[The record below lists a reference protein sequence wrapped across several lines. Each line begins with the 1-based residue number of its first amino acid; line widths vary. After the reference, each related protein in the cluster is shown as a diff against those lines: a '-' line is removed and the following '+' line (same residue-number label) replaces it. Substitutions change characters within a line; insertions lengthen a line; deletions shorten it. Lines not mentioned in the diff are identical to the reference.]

1 MIKLMQLLIA
11 DDHPLFRIGLRA
23 ALEKEG
29 FEVIGEASDG
39 IEAVRLVEIYQPEV
53 VILDIRMPNMDGIE
67 ACAELRGKGYKGLI
81 VMLTTFTEA
90 AIQNKAAS
98 AGANAYFSKEVS
110 PAELAR
116 RIQKLAT
123 SPDDTTFTPP
133 PVPSLTPR
141 EQEVLDLLAKGLTA
155 REMGDILNLKPDTVR
170 DYLKRLYGKLDAGN
184 RIEALE
190 KARRLGFLDSP

>member
-1 MIKLMQLLIA
+1 MRLLIA

-29 FEVIGEASDG
+29 FSVVAEAGDG
-39 IEAVRLVEIYQPEV
+39 DEAVRLVETHRPEV
-53 VILDIRMPNMDGIE
+53 VILDIRMPRMDGIE
-67 ACAELRGKGYKGLI
+67 ACALLRQKGYDGLV

-98 AGANAYFSKEVS
+98 AGANAYYSKEVS

-116 RIQKLAT
+116 RILRLTQNPEDVA
-123 SPDDTTFTPP
+123 FTPP

-141 EQEVLDLLAKGLTA
+141 EREVLDLLARGLTA
-155 REMGDILNLKPDTVR
+155 REMGDILGLKPDTVR

-190 KARRLGFLDSP
+190 QARRLGFLDSP

>member
-1 MIKLMQLLIA
+1 MIETMRLLIA
-11 DDHPLFRIGLRA
+11 DDHPLFRVGLRA

-29 FEVIGEASDG
+29 FSVVGEAGDG
-39 IEAVRLVEIYQPEV
+39 DEAIRLVEVYQPDV
-53 VILDIRMPNMDGIE
+53 VILDIRMPRMDGIE
-67 ACAELRGKGYKGLI
+67 ACTLLRQNGFAGVV

-98 AGANAYFSKEVS
+98 AGANAYYSKEVS

-116 RIQKLAT
+116 RIMKLSHDPA
-123 SPDDTTFTPP
+123 SSQFTPP
-133 PVPSLTPR
+133 PVPKLTPR
-141 EQEVLDLLAKGLTA
+141 EQEVLKLLAHGLTA
-155 REMGDILNLKPDTVR
+155 REMGEILGLKPDTVR

-190 KARRLGFLDSP
+190 HARKLGFLDSR

>member
-1 MIKLMQLLIA
+1 MRLLIA

-29 FEVIGEASDG
+29 FHVVAEAEDG
-39 IEAVRLVEIYQPEV
+39 DEAVRLVETREPEV
-53 VILDIRMPNMDGIE
+53 VILDIRMPRMDGIE
-67 ACAELRGKGYKGLI
+67 ACAALRKKGYSGLV

-98 AGANAYFSKEVS
+98 AGANAYLSKEVS

-116 RIQKLAT
+116 RILRLAQNPE
-123 SPDDTTFTPP
+123 SSSFTPP
-133 PVPSLTPR
+133 PVPNLTPR
-141 EQEVLDLLAKGLTA
+141 EREVLDLLARGLTA
-155 REMGDILNLKPDTVR
+155 REMGDIMGLKPDTVR

-190 KARRLGFLDSP
+190 NARRLGFLDSS

>member
-1 MIKLMQLLIA
+1 MIKAMRLLIA

-29 FEVIGEASDG
+29 FSIVAEASDG
-39 IEAVRLVEIYQPEV
+39 DEAVRLVETHQPDV
-53 VILDIRMPNMDGIE
+53 VILDIRMPRMDGIE
-67 ACAELRGKGYKGLI
+67 ACALLRQKGYDGLV

-116 RIQKLAT
+116 RILRLTQNPED
-123 SPDDTTFTPP
+123 SSFTPP

-141 EQEVLDLLAKGLTA
+141 EREVLDLLSKGLTA
-155 REMGDILNLKPDTVR
+155 REMGDILGLKADTVR
-170 DYLKRLYGKLDAGN
+170 DYLKRLYGKLDAAN

-190 KARRLGFLDSP
+190 QARRLGFLDSP

>member
-1 MIKLMQLLIA
+1 MISQMRLLIA

-29 FEVIGEASDG
+29 FSVIGEAGDG

-67 ACAELRGKGYKGLI
+67 ACAELRRKGYTGLV

-116 RIQKLAT
+116 RIQRLT
-123 SPDDTTFTPP
+123 INPDDSTFTPP

-155 REMGDILNLKPDTVR
+155 REMGEILGLKPDTVR

-190 KARRLGFLDSP
+190 QARRLGFLDSP

>member
-1 MIKLMQLLIA
+1 MRLLIA

-29 FEVIGEASDG
+29 FSVVGEAGDG
-39 IEAVRLVEIYQPEV
+39 VEAVRLVEIYHPEV

-67 ACAELRGKGYKGLI
+67 ACAELRRQGYDGLV

-116 RIQKLAT
+116 RIQRLT
-123 SPDDTTFTPP
+123 TNPDDSTFTPP

-141 EQEVLDLLAKGLTA
+141 EREVLELLAKGLTA
-155 REMGDILNLKPDTVR
+155 REMGEILGLKPDTVR

-190 KARRLGFLDSP
+190 QARRLGFLDSP

>member
-1 MIKLMQLLIA
+1 MRLLIA

-29 FEVIGEASDG
+29 FNIVAEASDG
-39 IEAVRLVEIYQPEV
+39 DEAVRLVETHQPDI
-53 VILDIRMPNMDGIE
+53 VILDIRMPRMDGIE
-67 ACAELRGKGYKGLI
+67 ACMQLRRKGYNGLV

-116 RIQKLAT
+116 RILRLTQNPEDT
-123 SPDDTTFTPP
+123 SFTPP

-141 EQEVLDLLAKGLTA
+141 EREVLDLLSKGLTA
-155 REMGDILNLKPDTVR
+155 REMGDILGLKADTVR
-170 DYLKRLYGKLDAGN
+170 DYLKRLYGKLDAAN

-190 KARRLGFLDSP
+190 QARRLGFLDSP

>member
-1 MIKLMQLLIA
+1 MRLLIA

-29 FEVIGEASDG
+29 FSVVAEAGDG
-39 IEAVRLVEIYQPEV
+39 DEAVRLVEVHQPEV
-53 VILDIRMPNMDGIE
+53 VILDIRMPRMDGIE
-67 ACAELRGKGYKGLI
+67 ACTALRQKGYSGLV

-98 AGANAYFSKEVS
+98 AGANAYYSKEVS

-116 RIQKLAT
+116 RILRLTQNPED
-123 SPDDTTFTPP
+123 SSFTPP
-133 PVPSLTPR
+133 PVPNLTPR
-141 EQEVLDLLAKGLTA
+141 EREVLDLLARGLTA
-155 REMGDILNLKPDTVR
+155 REMGDILGLKPDTVR

-190 KARRLGFLDSP
+190 HARRLGFLDSP

>member
-1 MIKLMQLLIA
+1 MRLLIA

-29 FEVIGEASDG
+29 FSVVGEAGDG
-39 IEAVRLVEIYQPEV
+39 DEAIRLVETYQPEV
-53 VILDIRMPNMDGIE
+53 VILDIRMPKMDGIE
-67 ACAELRGKGYKGLI
+67 ACTHLRERGYSGLV

-116 RIQKLAT
+116 RIQRLTAN
-123 SPDDTTFTPP
+123 PEDQIFTPP

-141 EQEVLDLLAKGLTA
+141 EREVLSLLSLGLTA
-155 REMGDILNLKPDTVR
+155 REMGERLGLKPDTVR

-190 KARRLGFLDSP
+190 QARRLGFLDSP

>member
-1 MIKLMQLLIA
+1 MRLLIA

-29 FEVIGEASDG
+29 FTVVAEAGDG
-39 IEAVRLVEIYQPEV
+39 DEAVRLVETHQPEV
-53 VILDIRMPNMDGIE
+53 VLLDIRMPRMDGIE
-67 ACAELRGKGYKGLI
+67 ACAAMRQRGYDGLV

-98 AGANAYFSKEVS
+98 AGANAYYSKEVS

-116 RIQKLAT
+116 RILRLTQNPEDVA
-123 SPDDTTFTPP
+123 FVPP

-141 EQEVLDLLAKGLTA
+141 EREVLDLLARGLTA
-155 REMGDILNLKPDTVR
+155 REMGDILGLKPDTVR

-190 KARRLGFLDSP
+190 QARRLGLLDSP

>member
-1 MIKLMQLLIA
+1 MRLLIA

-29 FEVIGEASDG
+29 FSVVAEAGDG
-39 IEAVRLVEIYQPEV
+39 DEAVRMVETFQPEV
-53 VILDIRMPNMDGIE
+53 VILDIRMPRMDGIE
-67 ACAELRGKGYKGLI
+67 ACAALRQKGYAGLV

-98 AGANAYFSKEVS
+98 AGANAYYSKEVS

-116 RIQKLAT
+116 RILRLTQNPED
-123 SPDDTTFTPP
+123 SSFTPP

-141 EQEVLDLLAKGLTA
+141 EQEVLDLLAQGLTA
-155 REMGDILNLKPDTVR
+155 REMGDILGLKPDTVR

-190 KARRLGFLDSP
+190 QARRLGFLDSP

>member
-1 MIKLMQLLIA
+1 MRLLIA

-29 FEVIGEASDG
+29 FSVVGEAGDG
-39 IEAVRLVEIYQPEV
+39 DEAIRLVETYQPEV
-53 VILDIRMPNMDGIE
+53 VILDIRMPKMDGIE
-67 ACAELRGKGYKGLI
+67 ACIRLRQRGYDGLV

-116 RIQKLAT
+116 RIQRLTAN
-123 SPDDTTFTPP
+123 PEDQVFTPP

-141 EQEVLDLLAKGLTA
+141 EREVLSLLSLGLTA
-155 REMGDILNLKPDTVR
+155 REMGERLGLKPDTVR

-190 KARRLGFLDSP
+190 QARRLGFLDSP

>member
-1 MIKLMQLLIA
+1 MRLLIA

-29 FEVIGEASDG
+29 FSVVAEAGDG
-39 IEAVRLVEIYQPEV
+39 DEAVRMVETFQPEV
-53 VILDIRMPNMDGIE
+53 VILDIRMPRMDGIE
-67 ACAELRGKGYKGLI
+67 ACAALRQKGYAGLV

-98 AGANAYFSKEVS
+98 AGANAYYSKEVS

-116 RIQKLAT
+116 RILRLTQNPED
-123 SPDDTTFTPP
+123 SSFTPP

-141 EQEVLDLLAKGLTA
+141 EREVLDLLAQGLTA
-155 REMGDILNLKPDTVR
+155 REMGDILGLKPDTVR

-190 KARRLGFLDSP
+190 QARRLGFLDSP

>member
-1 MIKLMQLLIA
+1 MRLLIA

-29 FEVIGEASDG
+29 FSVVGEAGDG
-39 IEAVRLVEIYQPEV
+39 DEAIRLVETYQPEV
-53 VILDIRMPNMDGIE
+53 VILDIRMPKMDGIE
-67 ACAELRGKGYKGLI
+67 ACNQLRQRGYDGLV

-116 RIQKLAT
+116 RIQRLTAN
-123 SPDDTTFTPP
+123 PDDQVFTPP

-141 EQEVLDLLAKGLTA
+141 EREVLSLLSLGLTA
-155 REMGDILNLKPDTVR
+155 REMGERLGLKPDTVR

-190 KARRLGFLDSP
+190 QARRLGFLDSP

>member
-1 MIKLMQLLIA
+1 MMDEMRLLIA

-29 FEVIGEASDG
+29 FSVIGEASDG
-39 IEAVRLVEIYQPEV
+39 QEAVRLVEVYQPEV

-67 ACAELRGKGYKGLI
+67 ACAELRRRGYEGLV

-116 RIQKLAT
+116 RIQRLT
-123 SPDDTTFTPP
+123 QNPEDSSFTPP

-141 EQEVLDLLAKGLTA
+141 EQEVLDLLSKGLTA
-155 REMGDILNLKPDTVR
+155 REMGDILGLKPDTVR

-190 KARRLGFLDSP
+190 QARRLGFLDSP

>member
-1 MIKLMQLLIA
+1 MRLLIA

-29 FEVIGEASDG
+29 FSIVAEASDG
-39 IEAVRLVEIYQPEV
+39 DEAVRLVETHQPDV
-53 VILDIRMPNMDGIE
+53 VILDIRMPRMDGIE
-67 ACAELRGKGYKGLI
+67 ACALLRQKGYDGLV

-116 RIQKLAT
+116 RILRLTQNPED
-123 SPDDTTFTPP
+123 SSFTPP

-141 EQEVLDLLAKGLTA
+141 EREVLDLLSKGLTA
-155 REMGDILNLKPDTVR
+155 REMGDILGLKADTVR
-170 DYLKRLYGKLDAGN
+170 DYLKRLYGKLDAAN

-190 KARRLGFLDSP
+190 QARRLGFLDSP

>member
-1 MIKLMQLLIA
+1 MRLLIA

-29 FEVIGEASDG
+29 FSVVAEAGDG
-39 IEAVRLVEIYQPEV
+39 DEAVRLVEVYQPEV
-53 VILDIRMPNMDGIE
+53 VILDIRMPRMDGIE
-67 ACAELRGKGYKGLI
+67 ACGALRQKGYSGLV

-98 AGANAYFSKEVS
+98 AGANAYYSKEVS

-116 RIQKLAT
+116 RILRLTQNPEN
-123 SPDDTTFTPP
+123 SSFTPP
-133 PVPSLTPR
+133 PVPKLTPR
-141 EQEVLDLLAKGLTA
+141 EREVLDLLARGLTA
-155 REMGDILNLKPDTVR
+155 REMGDILGLKPDTVR

-190 KARRLGFLDSP
+190 HARRLGFLDSP

>member
-1 MIKLMQLLIA
+1 MMKAMRLLIA

-29 FEVIGEASDG
+29 FSIVAEASDG
-39 IEAVRLVEIYQPEV
+39 DEAVRLVETHQPDV
-53 VILDIRMPNMDGIE
+53 VILDIRMPRMDGIE
-67 ACAELRGKGYKGLI
+67 ACALLRQKGYDGLV

-116 RIQKLAT
+116 RILRLTQNPED
-123 SPDDTTFTPP
+123 SSFTPP

-141 EQEVLDLLAKGLTA
+141 EREVLDLLSKGLTA
-155 REMGDILNLKPDTVR
+155 REMGDILGLKADTVR
-170 DYLKRLYGKLDAGN
+170 DYLKRLYGKLDAAN

-190 KARRLGFLDSP
+190 QARRLGFLDSP

>member
-1 MIKLMQLLIA
+1 MRLLIA

-29 FEVIGEASDG
+29 FSIVAEASDG
-39 IEAVRLVEIYQPEV
+39 DEAVRLVETHQPDV
-53 VILDIRMPNMDGIE
+53 VILDIRMPRMDGIE
-67 ACAELRGKGYKGLI
+67 ACTQLRRKGYDGLV

-116 RIQKLAT
+116 RILRLTQNPEDT
-123 SPDDTTFTPP
+123 SFTPP

-141 EQEVLDLLAKGLTA
+141 EREVLDLLSKGLTA
-155 REMGDILNLKPDTVR
+155 REMGDILGLKADTVR
-170 DYLKRLYGKLDAGN
+170 DYLKRLYGKLDAAN

-190 KARRLGFLDSP
+190 QARRLGFLDSP

>member
-1 MIKLMQLLIA
+1 MMEVMRLLIA

-29 FEVIGEASDG
+29 FSIVAEASDG
-39 IEAVRLVEIYQPEV
+39 DEAVRLVETHQPDV
-53 VILDIRMPNMDGIE
+53 VILDIRMPRMDGIE
-67 ACAELRGKGYKGLI
+67 ACTQLRRKGYDGLV

-116 RIQKLAT
+116 RILRLTQNPEDT
-123 SPDDTTFTPP
+123 SFTPP

-141 EQEVLDLLAKGLTA
+141 EREVLDLLSKGLTA
-155 REMGDILNLKPDTVR
+155 REMGDILGLKADTVR
-170 DYLKRLYGKLDAGN
+170 DYLKRLYGKLDAAN

-190 KARRLGFLDSP
+190 QARRLGFLDSP

>member
-1 MIKLMQLLIA
+1 MRLLIA

-29 FEVIGEASDG
+29 FSVVAEAGDG
-39 IEAVRLVEIYQPEV
+39 DEAVRLVETHRPEV
-53 VILDIRMPNMDGIE
+53 VILDIRMPRMDGIE
-67 ACAELRGKGYKGLI
+67 ACALLRQKGYEGLV

-98 AGANAYFSKEVS
+98 AGANAYYSKEVS

-116 RIQKLAT
+116 RILRLTQNPEDVA
-123 SPDDTTFTPP
+123 FTPP

-141 EQEVLDLLAKGLTA
+141 EREVLDLLARGLTA
-155 REMGDILNLKPDTVR
+155 REMGDILGLKPDTVR

-190 KARRLGFLDSP
+190 QARRLGFLDSP

>member
-1 MIKLMQLLIA
+1 MMEAMRLLIA

-29 FEVIGEASDG
+29 FSIVAEASDG
-39 IEAVRLVEIYQPEV
+39 DEAVRLVETHQPDV
-53 VILDIRMPNMDGIE
+53 VILDIRMPRMDGIE
-67 ACAELRGKGYKGLI
+67 ACAQLRQKGYDGLV

-116 RIQKLAT
+116 RILRLTQNPED
-123 SPDDTTFTPP
+123 SSFTPP

-141 EQEVLDLLAKGLTA
+141 EREVLDLLSKGLTA
-155 REMGDILNLKPDTVR
+155 REMGDILGLKADTVR
-170 DYLKRLYGKLDAGN
+170 DYLKRLYGKLDAAN

-190 KARRLGFLDSP
+190 QARRLGFLDSP

>member
-1 MIKLMQLLIA
+1 MRLLIA

-29 FEVIGEASDG
+29 FSVVGEAGDG
-39 IEAVRLVEIYQPEV
+39 DEAIRLVETYQPEV
-53 VILDIRMPNMDGIE
+53 VILDIRMPKMDGIE
-67 ACAELRGKGYKGLI
+67 ACIRLRQRGYDGLV

-116 RIQKLAT
+116 RIQRLTAN
-123 SPDDTTFTPP
+123 PDDQVFTPP

-141 EQEVLDLLAKGLTA
+141 EREVLSLLSLGLTA
-155 REMGDILNLKPDTVR
+155 REMGERLGLKPDTVR

-190 KARRLGFLDSP
+190 QARRLGFLDSP

>member
-1 MIKLMQLLIA
+1 MRLLIA

-29 FEVIGEASDG
+29 FSVVGEAGDG
-39 IEAVRLVEIYQPEV
+39 DEAIRLVETYQPEV
-53 VILDIRMPNMDGIE
+53 VILDIRMPKMDGIE
-67 ACAELRGKGYKGLI
+67 ACTRLRQRGYDGL
-81 VMLTTFTEA
+81 VGMLTTFTEA

-116 RIQKLAT
+116 RIRRLTANPEDQR
-123 SPDDTTFTPP
+123 FTPP

-141 EQEVLDLLAKGLTA
+141 EREVLNLLSLGLTA
-155 REMGDILNLKPDTVR
+155 REMGERLGLKPDTVR
-170 DYLKRLYGKLDAGN
+170 DYLKRLYGKLDASN

-190 KARRLGFLDSP
+190 QARRLGFLDSP

>member
-1 MIKLMQLLIA
+1 MQLLIA

-29 FEVIGEASDG
+29 FSIVGEANDG
-39 IEAVRLVEIYQPEV
+39 LEAVRLVEIYQPDV
-53 VILDIRMPNMDGIE
+53 VILDIRMPKMDGIE
-67 ACAELRGKGYKGLI
+67 ACAELRRKGYDGLI

-116 RIQKLAT
+116 RIQNLT
-123 SPDDTTFTPP
+123 VNPHDSQFTPP

-141 EQEVLDLLAKGLTA
+141 EKEVLDLLAKGLTA
-155 REMGDILNLKPDTVR
+155 REMGEILGLKPDTVR

-190 KARRLGFLDSP
+190 QARRLGFLDSP

>member
-1 MIKLMQLLIA
+1 MRLLIA

-29 FEVIGEASDG
+29 FEIVAEASDG
-39 IEAVRLVEIYQPEV
+39 QEAVRFVEAYQPEV
-53 VILDIRMPNMDGIE
+53 VILDIRMPRMDGIE
-67 ACAELRGKGYKGLI
+67 ACSTLRQKGYDGLV

-116 RIQKLAT
+116 RIVRLTQ
-123 SPDDTTFTPP
+123 SPENPSFTPP
-133 PVPSLTPR
+133 PVPSLSPR
-141 EQEVLDLLAKGLTA
+141 EREVLDLLSKGLTA
-155 REMGDILNLKPDTVR
+155 REMGDILGLKADTVR
-170 DYLKRLYGKLDAGN
+170 DYLKRLYGKLDAAN

-190 KARRLGFLDSP
+190 QARKLGFLDSP

>member
-1 MIKLMQLLIA
+1 MMKQMQLLIA

-29 FEVIGEASDG
+29 FAVVGEAGDG

-67 ACAELRGKGYKGLI
+67 ACTELRRKGYTGLV

-116 RIQKLAT
+116 RIQRLT
-123 SPDDTTFTPP
+123 TDPEDNTFTPP

-141 EQEVLDLLAKGLTA
+141 EREVLNLLAKGLTA
-155 REMGDILNLKPDTVR
+155 REMGEILGLKPDTVR

-190 KARRLGFLDSP
+190 QARRLGFLDSP

>member
-1 MIKLMQLLIA
+1 MMEAMRLLIA

-29 FEVIGEASDG
+29 FNIVAEASDG
-39 IEAVRLVEIYQPEV
+39 DEAVRLVETHQPDI
-53 VILDIRMPNMDGIE
+53 VILDIRMPRMDGIE
-67 ACAELRGKGYKGLI
+67 ACMQLRRKGYNGLV

-116 RIQKLAT
+116 RILRLTQNPEDT
-123 SPDDTTFTPP
+123 SFTPP

-141 EQEVLDLLAKGLTA
+141 EREVLDLLSKGLTA
-155 REMGDILNLKPDTVR
+155 REMGDILGLKADTVR
-170 DYLKRLYGKLDAGN
+170 DYLKRLYGKLDAAN

-190 KARRLGFLDSP
+190 QARRLGFLDSP

>member
-1 MIKLMQLLIA
+1 MRLLIA

-29 FEVIGEASDG
+29 FTVVGEAGDG
-39 IEAVRLVEIYQPEV
+39 LEAVRLVEIYEPEV

-67 ACAELRGKGYKGLI
+67 ACAELRRKGYQGLV

-116 RIQKLAT
+116 RIQRLTAN
-123 SPDDTTFTPP
+123 PDDSTFTPP

-155 REMGDILNLKPDTVR
+155 REMGEILGLKPDTVR

-190 KARRLGFLDSP
+190 QARRLGFLDSP

>member
-1 MIKLMQLLIA
+1 MRLLIA

-29 FEVIGEASDG
+29 FDVVAEAGDG
-39 IEAVRLVEIYQPEV
+39 DEAVRLVETHEPEV
-53 VILDIRMPNMDGIE
+53 VILDIRMPRMDGIA
-67 ACAELRGKGYKGLI
+67 ACTALRKKGYPGI
-81 VMLTTFTEA
+81 VVMLTTFTEA

-98 AGANAYFSKEVS
+98 AGANAYYSKEVS

-116 RIQKLAT
+116 RILRLTQNPED
-123 SPDDTTFTPP
+123 SSFTPP

-141 EQEVLDLLAKGLTA
+141 EREVLDLLARGLTA
-155 REMGDILNLKPDTVR
+155 REMGDILGLKPDTVR

-190 KARRLGFLDSP
+190 HARRLGFLDSP

>member
-1 MIKLMQLLIA
+1 MRLLIA

-29 FEVIGEASDG
+29 FSVVAEAGDG
-39 IEAVRLVEIYQPEV
+39 DEAVRLVEVHQPEV
-53 VILDIRMPNMDGIE
+53 VILDIRMPRMDGIE
-67 ACAELRGKGYKGLI
+67 ACAALRQKGYSGLV

-98 AGANAYFSKEVS
+98 AGANAYYSKEVS

-116 RIQKLAT
+116 RILRLTQNPED
-123 SPDDTTFTPP
+123 SSFTPP

-141 EQEVLDLLAKGLTA
+141 EREVLDLLARGLTA
-155 REMGDILNLKPDTVR
+155 REMGDILGLKPDTVR

-190 KARRLGFLDSP
+190 HARRLGFLDSP

>member
-1 MIKLMQLLIA
+1 MRLLIA

-29 FEVIGEASDG
+29 FAVVGEAGDG
-39 IEAVRLVEIYQPEV
+39 QEAVRLVEIYEPEV

-67 ACAELRGKGYKGLI
+67 ACAELRRKGYQGLV

-116 RIQKLAT
+116 RIQRLT
-123 SPDDTTFTPP
+123 TNPDDSTFTPP

-141 EQEVLDLLAKGLTA
+141 EKEVLDLLAKGLTA
-155 REMGDILNLKPDTVR
+155 REMGEILGLKPDTVR

-190 KARRLGFLDSP
+190 QARRLGFLDSP